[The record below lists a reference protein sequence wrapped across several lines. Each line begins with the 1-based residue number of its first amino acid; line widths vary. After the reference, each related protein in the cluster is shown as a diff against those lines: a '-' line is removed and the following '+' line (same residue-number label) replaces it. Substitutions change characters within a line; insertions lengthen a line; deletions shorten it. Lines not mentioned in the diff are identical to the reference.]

1 MDANPKI
8 DTLSFLVIDDEAFIR
23 NLLSRLL
30 LRMGAYRVS
39 LVANGVEA
47 LQHLDA
53 TSPAPDVLLIDLS
66 MPEMGGAELIR
77 QLAARGYKGA
87 IILVSGADRETLVVA
102 EGMARYRDVNVLGY
116 LTKPPTP
123 EALGKLLEKL
133 G

>member
-1 MDANPKI
+1 MDASSKI
-8 DTLSFLVIDDEAFIR
+8 DKLSFLVIDDEAFIR

-30 LRMGAYRVS
+30 LRLGAYRVAA
-39 LVANGVEA
+39 VANGVEA
-47 LQHLDA
+47 LQHLD
-53 TSPAPDVLLIDLS
+53 TVTPGPDVLLIDLS

-87 IILVSGADRETLVVA
+87 IILVSGADQDTLVVA
-102 EGMARYRDVNVLGY
+102 EEMAKYRDVQVLGH

-123 EALGKLLEKL
+123 EALRKLLEKL

>member
-1 MDANPKI
+1 MGAASKI
-8 DTLSFLVIDDEAFIR
+8 DALSFLVIDDEAFIR

-30 LRMGAYRVS
+30 LRLGAYRVATVS
-39 LVANGVEA
+39 NGVEA

-53 TSPAPDVLLIDLS
+53 ASPAPDVLLVDLS

-87 IILVSGADRETLVVA
+87 IILVSGADQETLVVA
-102 EGMARYRDVNVLGY
+102 EGMARYRDVNILGH